1 MNNYILD
8 NQIIIDF
15 LTPRFGEF
23 KKSELLFKYLNEKCW
38 KNIFVTSSQIDKL
51 LYVLFREKKRN
62 GFETSLKSCFSLL
75 REFMNLIDVVKTPSY
90 IDFENNLC
98 SNDIEDYMIE
108 LSAKIISNAKII
120 TRDKNFINNSE
131 LTISIDDFFK
141 IEETPIHKV
150 NFLDLKAQYLS
161 MHNEMDKEIDNII
174 TNTAFM
180 GGKALRD
187 FNENFADFIGT
198 KHAIGVGNGTDAI
211 EVALTA
217 LGVEKGDE
225 IIVPAN
231 SFIASSEAVTNVG
244 AKVVFVD
251 CIDEFYSI
259 DVLKIEEKITSKT
272 KVIMPV
278 HLYGQPAD
286 MTPIIEIARKYNLK
300 ILEDSAQAHGAVY
313 KGKNIGTIGDI
324 ATFSFYP
331 GKNLGAY
338 GDGGAIVTNN
348 DELAKKC
355 IMIANHGRIDKYNH
369 VFEGRNSR
377 LDGIQAAILNVK
389 LKHLTKWN
397 EGRRRVAELY
407 KKGLSKIKE
416 ITLPKQIQDTI
427 SVFHLFVLQVNDRE
441 KLALFL
447 KENGISTG
455 IHYPIG
461 LPFLEAYK
469 YLNHSK
475 DDFPITYKNQNRI
488 MSLPIFPEMTEEM
501 VNFVVDKIKEF
512 YK

>member
-23 KKSELLFKYLNEKCW
+23 KKSELLFKHLNKKCW

-108 LSAKIISNAKII
+108 LSAKTISNAKII

-259 DVLKIEEKITSKT
+259 DVLKIEEK
-272 KVIMPV
+272 
-278 HLYGQPAD
+278 
-286 MTPIIEIARKYNLK
+286 
-300 ILEDSAQAHGAVY
+300 
-313 KGKNIGTIGDI
+313 
-324 ATFSFYP
+324 
-331 GKNLGAY
+331 
-338 GDGGAIVTNN
+338 
-348 DELAKKC
+348 
-355 IMIANHGRIDKYNH
+355 
-369 VFEGRNSR
+369 
-377 LDGIQAAILNVK
+377 
-389 LKHLTKWN
+389 
-397 EGRRRVAELY
+397 
-407 KKGLSKIKE
+407 
-416 ITLPKQIQDTI
+416 
-427 SVFHLFVLQVNDRE
+427 
-441 KLALFL
+441 
-447 KENGISTG
+447 
-455 IHYPIG
+455 
-461 LPFLEAYK
+461 
-469 YLNHSK
+469 
-475 DDFPITYKNQNRI
+475 
-488 MSLPIFPEMTEEM
+488 
-501 VNFVVDKIKEF
+501 
-512 YK
+512 